1 MSSQRLN
8 ITLDG
13 EHAAKLASLAAR
25 VHVNE
30 GTLARS
36 LLSSA
41 IDDADPDAANVT
53 ALLDGI
59 DGAYERAQVG
69 ATQAAEGDT
78 VALDEL

>member
-13 EHAAKLASLAAR
+13 EHAAKLEQLAAR

-36 LLSSA
+36 LLTSA
-41 IDDADPDAANVT
+41 IDDADPDPDNVV
-53 ALLDGI
+53 AVLDGI
-59 DGAYERAQVG
+59 DGAWERAEQG
-69 ATQAAEGDT
+69 IEQARTGDT
-78 VALDEL
+78 IALEDL